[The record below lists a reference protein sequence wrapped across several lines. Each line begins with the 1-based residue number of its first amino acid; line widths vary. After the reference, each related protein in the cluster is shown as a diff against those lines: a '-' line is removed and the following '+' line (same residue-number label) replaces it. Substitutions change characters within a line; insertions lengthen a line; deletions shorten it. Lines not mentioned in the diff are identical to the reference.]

1 VAERSCIV
9 WVPDMRTG
17 ETVSLTRVE
26 DAVQEI
32 FAVQA
37 LPGVRCPDVIN
48 ANQALLADSF
58 VLPGQA
64 LDAVPAPLRFPA
76 HPTIAS

>member
-17 ETVSLTRVE
+17 ETVSLARVE

-32 FAVQA
+32 IAVEA
-37 LPGVRCPDVIN
+37 LVDVRCPDLVNGIPRPV
-48 ANQALLADSF
+48 ADSF
-58 VLPGQA
+58 VLPDEP
-64 LDAVPAPLRFPA
+64 LDTVPAPLRFPA
-76 HPTIAS
+76 RPPLAS